1 MKYSLQLILWNVLW
15 GLVVRRLN
23 NEDIS
28 EELLVEEVGWY
39 GDYWGFCPWETLK
52 HADSFAWFI

>member
-28 EELLVEEVGWY
+28 EELLVEKVGW
-39 GDYWGFCPWETLK
+39 
-52 HADSFAWFI
+52 